1 MAKADLGIKRACLSC
16 GMKFYDFNRTP
27 IICPGCSAEFNLENL
42 LTSRKG
48 RSAVK
53 LAASK
58 AQTAKPD
65 DAEDQ
70 DENIHDDVDDGDDEN
85 VEQDAGIDVNDDGL
99 DYDDDD
105 DVAEDPDGA
114 GIIQDEITEDD
125 ELLPDLDDGNEN

>member
-27 IICPGCSAEFNLENL
+27 IICPGCSTEFSLENL

-53 LAASK
+53 SAVSRAQAKK
-58 AQTAKPD
+58 AD
-65 DAEDQ
+65 DVEDQ
-70 DENIHDDVDDGDDEN
+70 ENIHDDEDGDDEN
-85 VEQDAGIDVNDDGL
+85 AEQNAGIGEEDDNDL
-99 DYDDDD
+99 DYEE
-105 DVAEDPDGA
+105 DVSEDSDGS

-125 ELLPDLDDGNEN
+125 ELLPNLDDGDEN